1 MTSRGTT
8 LIKAL
13 IAGVLIFVFSNCYAE
28 EKRYVVPLDDSPSC
42 GPKNAAVTI
51 VEFLDYQ

>member
-1 MTSRGTT
+1 MRPRGTAMVKR
-8 LIKAL
+8 LITA
-13 IAGVLIFVFSNCYAE
+13 VLLLMFSYAYAD

-42 GPKNAAVTI
+42 GSPNAAVTV

>member
-13 IAGVLIFVFSNCYAE
+13 IAGVLIFVFSNSYAE

>member
-1 MTSRGTT
+1 MRRRGTT

-13 IAGVLIFVFSNCYAE
+13 TAGVLIFVFSNSYAE
-28 EKRYVVPLDDSPSC
+28 EKRYVVSLDDSPSC

-51 VEFLDYQ
+51 IEFLDYQ